1 MIKTWRFEDTGE
13 AYDACQCNDDMKD
26 GDTLICG
33 DTVVGIVGTWPVAVT
48 KINGN
53 LHSFSDPSKAQ
64 SEAGTSPFIGVLEA
78 IKVADDLGLELDD
91 GFVLGEIE

>member
-26 GDTLICG
+26 G

-91 GFVLGEIE
+91 GFVLGEI

>member
-48 KINGN
+48 KTCGK
-53 LHSFSDPSKAQ
+53 LHQFTDPSAEQ
-64 SEAGTSPFIGVLEA
+64 LRATIGVLQA
-78 IKVADDLGLELDD
+78 IKVADDLGLGLDD
-91 GFVLGEIE
+91 GFVPWEVANG